1 MKKYQHTVLTDS
13 ILCCFYSVYNTLGY
27 GFLEKVYQRA
37 LCVELESRGI
47 SAVAEAPITVLY
59 RGQVVG
65 EYFCDVLVENNV
77 ILEIK
82 ATNSL
87 IAKHE
92 AQLLN
97 YLKATPIEVGL
108 LLNFGPDPQVKRK
121 VYSNSGK

>member
-1 MKKYQHTVLTDS
+1 MEKHQNAALTDS

-37 LCVELESRGI
+37 LCFEHESRGI

-59 RGQVVG
+59 RDQVVG

-77 ILEIK
+77 ILELK
-82 ATNSL
+82 ATNGL
-87 IAKHE
+87 MAKHE

-121 VYSNSGK
+121 VFSNTGQ

>member
-1 MKKYQHTVLTDS
+1 MEERQYSVLTDS

-37 LCVELESRGI
+37 LCLELESRGI

-59 RGQVVG
+59 RDQVVG
-65 EYFCDVLVENNV
+65 EYFCDVLVENKV

-82 ATNSL
+82 ATDGL
-87 IAKHE
+87 IPRHE